1 MDMNQPLNG
10 RRRPSNPT
18 WTRTSTRRRTIVSE
32 EASENSKREAE
43 GSEPKAEVRNRHHHL
58 PSSRAFWQDA
68 LADAPAIL
76 DLITDAPRVHAAPSP
91 GERVSLEVADA
102 IRTIARELDVPR
114 PVVVLAAFTA
124 LLARYSRSTD
134 VVVGVAVARKGS
146 NGEEE
151 QRFVPVRTLLPDS
164 DGPDDDDDDNDD
176 VSFSAL
182 VATVHSNL
190 SAAILNA
197 GTPLNEI
204 VELCQ
209 LQLNDSTTPVF
220 QATFT
225 VVSDQIEAT
234 ASPGNRWRL
243 GVANAAPVELALHD
257 LALTVDADVL
267 DASLQYRQGVIAKG
281 SAEQLVSS
289 FQVSV

>member
-1 MDMNQPLNG
+1 MDVNQPRNG
-10 RRRPSNPT
+10 LRPANSSSPT
-18 WTRTSTRRRTIVSE
+18 WTECLCEYTMTATQTPAE
-32 EASENSKREAE
+32 KASETSKLEAE
-43 GSEPKAEVRNRHHHL
+43 GSEPKTEIRDRHRRL

-102 IRTIARELDVPR
+102 IRTLACELDVPR
-114 PVVVLAAFTA
+114 PVVVLAVFTA

-134 VVVGVAVARKGS
+134 VVVGVAVSRKGS
-146 NGEEE
+146 TGEE
-151 QRFVPVRTLLPDS
+151 QRFVPVRTVLPDR
-164 DGPDDDDDDNDD
+164 DGPDDDDDDD
-176 VSFSAL
+176 VSLSAL

-190 SAAILNA
+190 RAAILNA

-220 QATFT
+220 QAIHRG
-225 VVSDQIEAT
+225 QIRLKQPRGCQCG
-234 ASPGNRWRL
+234 AS
-243 GVANAAPVELALHD
+243 
-257 LALTVDADVL
+257 
-267 DASLQYRQGVIAKG
+267 
-281 SAEQLVSS
+281 
-289 FQVSV
+289 